1 MEIAVVLLLL
11 GLVLGGQVLL
21 FSKYLFRNFRYRCS
35 FDRQEVFEG
44 EQIQMVETVMN
55 GKALPIP
62 YLRADIVTSRFL
74 EFADTESSLTDE
86 SRFVP
91 SFFMLKGYQKITRR
105 WKVTCARRG
114 ELGVRSISLVS
125 SDLLGLRTL
134 SQSFPGSARVLVL
147 PAPAPL
153 EGRFISPRMLQGEFS
168 LRRTLL
174 EDPFTVSGVR
184 EYQPSDPLNRVH
196 WAATAKTGDIMVRHY
211 DCTNRQN
218 LTIVLNMQTGPNER
232 GLVNHP
238 EQVEEGIK
246 ICAALI
252 QQAVAGSIPLRF
264 ATNASTQQEERSL
277 LITPEFSSQEGALEL
292 LRVLARLQVR
302 STRHIVDLFQQLDQ
316 QAVSSDL
323 VLVTAYMDED
333 ISVFASRLSQ
343 QWGARLQVLVL
354 DYDKGRDWG
363 QELELYY
370 LRRETP
376 FASSSVPK
384 EGIA

>member
-1 MEIAVVLLLL
+1 
-11 GLVLGGQVLL
+11 
-21 FSKYLFRNFRYRCS
+21 
-35 FDRQEVFEG
+35 
-44 EQIQMVETVMN
+44 
-55 GKALPIP
+55 
-62 YLRADIVTSRFL
+62 
-74 EFADTESSLTDE
+74 
-86 SRFVP
+86 
-91 SFFMLKGYQKITRR
+91 
-105 WKVTCARRG
+105 
-114 ELGVRSISLVS
+114 
-125 SDLLGLRTL
+125 
-134 SQSFPGSARVLVL
+134 
-147 PAPAPL
+147 
-153 EGRFISPRMLQGEFS
+153 
-168 LRRTLL
+168 
-174 EDPFTVSGVR
+174 
-184 EYQPSDPLNRVH
+184 
-196 WAATAKTGDIMVRHY
+196 MVRHY

-376 FASSSVPK
+376 FCLFVCPKGGNCMKKLDSHAAGLKLACYGCQILGSSAGSLRFALFTAEPTASLCWYA
-384 EGIA
+384 I